1 MAQSYQQAFSVEFR
15 SHGIAIRKF
24 RRDPFNSWGDGIG
37 VSSRLLRKLKLK
49 FYIIWLA
56 ETQSTRILLIDT
68 KDKLIADKYGTIQS
82 LIKAE
87 KINKLSQEYRLR
99 TN

>member
-1 MAQSYQQAFSVEFR
+1 MAHSYQQAFSVEFR

-37 VSSRLLRKLKLK
+37 FSSWLLRKLKLK
-49 FYIIWLA
+49 FYIIWAA
-56 ETQSTRILLIDT
+56 ETQSARILLINT
-68 KDKLIADKYGTIQS
+68 KDKLIAEKCGTIQR

-87 KINKLSQEYRLR
+87 KNQ
-99 TN
+99 

>member
-1 MAQSYQQAFSVEFR
+1 MTKSHQQAYVFEFC

-24 RRDPFNSWGDGIG
+24 RRDPLNSWGDGIG
-37 VSSRLLRKLKLK
+37 VGSRLLRKLKLK

-56 ETQSTRILLIDT
+56 ETQSARILLIDT
-68 KDKLIADKYGTIQS
+68 KDKLIAEKCGTIQS

-87 KINKLSQEYRLR
+87 KNL
-99 TN
+99 

>member
-1 MAQSYQQAFSVEFR
+1 LAQSNRQAFSVEFR

-37 VSSRLLRKLKLK
+37 VGSRLLRKLKLK

-56 ETQSTRILLIDT
+56 ETQSARILLIDT
-68 KDKLIADKYGTIQS
+68 KDKLIAEKCGTIQS

-87 KINKLSQEYRLR
+87 KNL
-99 TN
+99 